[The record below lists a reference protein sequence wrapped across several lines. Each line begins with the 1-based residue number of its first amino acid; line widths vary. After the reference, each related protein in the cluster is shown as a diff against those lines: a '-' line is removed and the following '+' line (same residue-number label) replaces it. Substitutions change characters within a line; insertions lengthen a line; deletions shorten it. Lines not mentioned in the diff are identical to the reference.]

1 LVLLQVCLATSF
13 LVLTDDF
20 SMRMTLAVLRR
31 NEVADTGILAL
42 VGEDVPPV
50 RFCPREAC
58 DL

>member
-1 LVLLQVCLATSF
+1 
-13 LVLTDDF
+13 
-20 SMRMTLAVLRR
+20 MRMILAELRR